1 MKRIF
6 LAADIDAGPPF
17 IDHYRE
23 IQKLL
28 PDKSVKWVDFLKMH
42 LTIRFFGNTGDE
54 ETEKICMA
62 VLSAVHA
69 FPSFSIK
76 FASLGVFRDLANPRV
91 IWAGCENPENIRVL
105 KSLIDRQLIT
115 AGFPPESNFSP
126 HLTLGRVKGPVQ
138 KSVLKEVIEKYKNT
152 TFMVQQIN
160 SLILYE
166 SRLKPA
172 GPDYI
177 ALQEFSLGSKA

>member
-6 LAADIDAGPPF
+6 LAADIDAGLPF
-17 IDHYRE
+17 INHYRD

-28 PDKSVKWVDFLKMH
+28 PGKSVKWVDFFKMH

-62 VLSAVHA
+62 VLSAVHD

-76 FASLGVFRDLANPRV
+76 FASLGVFRDLAKPRV
-91 IWAGCENPENIRVL
+91 IWTGCENPENIRIL
-105 KSLIDRQLIT
+105 KSLIDRQLET
-115 AGFPPESNFSP
+115 AGFPPENNFSP
-126 HLTLGRVKGPVQ
+126 HLTLGRIKGPVQ
-138 KSVLKEVIEKYKNT
+138 RSVLKEVIEKYTKT
-152 TFMVQQIN
+152 SFMVQQIN

-172 GPDYI
+172 GPEYF
-177 ALQEFSLGSKA
+177 ALQEFSLGSPA